1 MTYCIIARCPRT
13 GRLGLGVASYS
24 FSIGM
29 YCSDAMRANTGVSIT
44 LGAPNPG
51 NNALA
56 VRLLAQGFT
65 SAQVLAQLIENDV
78 NSDYRQI
85 GVMDREGNVAGYT
98 GTMTRPWCGQLAGKD
113 YMALGDM
120 LAGQGVL
127 DALAEGY
134 AADPAA
140 SLEDRLLVA
149 LEAGRDAGGQVG
161 KGGRLPA
168 RSAAIVVAGIFDYSD
183 WDLRVDAH
191 DEAVDELRRVHKE
204 FKLYAD
210 YYVERARSPRNAKT
224 QMEFAD
230 MVAGDQPKEMPKEMI

>member
-1 MTYCIIARCPRT
+1 
-13 GRLGLGVASYS
+13 
-24 FSIGM
+24 M
-29 YCSDAMRANTGVSIT
+29 YCSDAARANTGVSIT

-65 SAQVLAQLIENDV
+65 PKQVLAQLIGNDV

-85 GVMDREGNVAGYT
+85 GVIDREGNVAAHT
-98 GTMTRPWCGQLAGKD
+98 GTMTRPWCGHLAGKD
-113 YMALGDM
+113 CVALGDM
-120 LAGQGVL
+120 LAGQHVL
-127 DALAEGY
+127 DAVAAGY

-140 SLEDRLLVA
+140 GLEDRLLVA

-161 KGGRLPA
+161 KRGRLPE

-191 DEAVDELRRVHKE
+191 GEAVKELRRVHEE

-230 MVAGDQPKEMPKEMI
+230 MVAADRPKEMPREMI